1 MPKHNPSLRTKL
13 SLTFSLYLNNQELL
27 MTVLTLKQANLIIN
41 TAVHVARELNLA
53 PLTVVVLD
61 VAGHVK
67 ALQREDGASMI
78 RQQIATAKAWGA
90 VNMGVSSRSL
100 AAVALQRPDF
110 MNALI
115 DVADGKIM
123 PVPGGVLIRDADNNL
138 IGAVGI
144 SGDVSDQD
152 ERCAIAGIE
161 AVGFFAGV

>member
-1 MPKHNPSLRTKL
+1 MSL
-13 SLTFSLYLNNQELL
+13 
-27 MTVLTLKQANLIIN
+27 LTLKKANKMIE
-41 TAVHVARELNLA
+41 TAISKARELGLS

-61 VAGHVK
+61 EAGHLK

-100 AAVALQRPDF
+100 AGVAIQRPDF

-115 DVADGKIM
+115 NIADGKIM
-123 PVPGGVLIRDADNNL
+123 PAPGGVLIRDADNNL
-138 IGAVGI
+138 LGAVGI
-144 SGDVSDQD
+144 SGDSSEQD

-161 AVGFFAGV
+161 GVGFFASI

>member
-1 MPKHNPSLRTKL
+1 MT
-13 SLTFSLYLNNQELL
+13 SLTLEKANQ
-27 MTVLTLKQANLIIN
+27 MIQTAIN
-41 TAVHVARELNLA
+41 RARELNMA

-61 VAGHVK
+61 AAGHLK
-67 ALQREDGASMI
+67 AMQREDGASMI

-100 AAVALQRPDF
+100 AGVAVQRPDF
-110 MNALI
+110 MKALI
-115 DVADGKIM
+115 GLADGKVM

-138 IGAVGI
+138 IGAIGI

-161 AVGFFAGV
+161 AAGFVAGV

>member
-1 MPKHNPSLRTKL
+1 
-13 SLTFSLYLNNQELL
+13 
-27 MTVLTLKQANLIIN
+27 MTLLTLEKANQIIE
-41 TAVHVARELNLA
+41 TAINKARELNLS

-61 VAGHVK
+61 DAGHLK

-100 AAVALQRPDF
+100 AGVAMQRPDF

-115 DVADGKIM
+115 NIADGKIM
-123 PVPGGVLIRDADNNL
+123 PAPGGVLIRDTDNRL

-144 SGDVSDQD
+144 SGDSSDQD

-161 AVGFFAGV
+161 GVGFFASI

>member
-1 MPKHNPSLRTKL
+1 
-13 SLTFSLYLNNQELL
+13 
-27 MTVLTLKQANLIIN
+27 MTLLTLEKANKIIE
-41 TAVHVARELNLA
+41 TAINKARELGLS

-61 VAGHVK
+61 NSGHLK

-100 AAVALQRPDF
+100 AGVAVQRPDF

-115 DVADGKIM
+115 NIADGKIM
-123 PVPGGVLIRDADNNL
+123 PAPGGVLIRDTENNL

-144 SGDVSDQD
+144 SGDSSDQD

-161 AVGFFAGV
+161 GVGFFASI

>member
-1 MPKHNPSLRTKL
+1 
-13 SLTFSLYLNNQELL
+13 
-27 MTVLTLKQANLIIN
+27 MTLLTLEKSNAIIN
-41 TAVHVARELNLA
+41 ASIHKARELGLS
-53 PLTVVVLD
+53 PHTVVVLD
-61 VAGHVK
+61 EAGHLK

-100 AAVALQRPDF
+100 AGVAIQRPDF

-115 DVADGKIM
+115 NIAGGNMM
-123 PVPGGVLIRDADNNL
+123 PAPGGVLIRDADNHL

-144 SGDVSDQD
+144 SGDSSEQD

-161 AVGFFAGV
+161 SVGLFASI

>member
-1 MPKHNPSLRTKL
+1 MT
-13 SLTFSLYLNNQELL
+13 SLTLEKANQ
-27 MTVLTLKQANLIIN
+27 MIQTAIN
-41 TAVHVARELNLA
+41 RARELNMA

-61 VAGHVK
+61 AAGHLK
-67 ALQREDGASMI
+67 AMQREDGASMI

-100 AAVALQRPDF
+100 AGVAVQRPDF
-110 MNALI
+110 MKALI
-115 DVADGKIM
+115 GLAEGKVM

-138 IGAVGI
+138 IGAIGI

-161 AVGFFAGV
+161 AAGFVAGV

>member
-1 MPKHNPSLRTKL
+1 
-13 SLTFSLYLNNQELL
+13 

-41 TAVHVARELNLA
+41 TATHIARELNLA
-53 PLTVVVLD
+53 PLTVIVLD
-61 VAGHVK
+61 TAGHVK
-67 ALQREDGASMI
+67 AMQREDGASMI

-100 AAVALQRPDF
+100 AGVASQRPDF

-115 DVADGKIM
+115 DVAGGKIM

-138 IGAVGI
+138 LGAVGI

-161 AVGFFAGV
+161 AVGFFAVV